1 MIGEII
7 FVCSFWITVLAVIEA
22 NRVYKK
28 LKPIQEI
35 CKKYSIPLDDLPEV
49 LEEYIDYDNEEYL
62 EKLRKSK
69 N

>member
-35 CKKYSIPLDDLPEV
+35 CKKYRIPLDDLPEV
-49 LEEYIDYDNEEYL
+49 LEE
-62 EKLRKSK
+62 
-69 N
+69 